1 MQRCDDERSCTSKS
15 TTTGT
20 AWPAWGLAGAPR
32 CLRAVRPP
40 WPPDAP
46 GSAGAVGVRRPAAR
60 AGRRGRGDVR
70 AAILALLAERP
81 MHGYEMIQ
89 ELEARTGGV
98 WRPSP
103 GSVYPTL
110 QLLEDEDLITG
121 EEGEGRRRFT
131 LTDAGRAEAERQ
143 GQQSPW
149 EEVTAGVAPV
159 AWNLRDA
166 MGQIAQAF
174 WSVADAGSEAQQA
187 RALEVLKDTR
197 RRLYAILAEG
207 DQPRARGG
215 RGGASARPTSA
226 AGTVTAM
233 PRWSLAVLVVA
244 AKPVASRPADS
255 QM

>member
-1 MQRCDDERSCTSKS
+1 MRRRNVLYGHWPHQEW
-15 TTTGT
+15 TGHHG
-20 AWPAWGLAGAPR
+20 AFGPFGPPGPPMPPGPPRPGPWGFGPR
-32 CLRAVRPP
+32 GR
-40 WPPDAP
+40 
-46 GSAGAVGVRRPAAR
+46 
-60 AGRRGRGDVR
+60 GRRGRGDVR

-131 LTDAGRAEAERQ
+131 LTDAGRAEVERQ
-143 GQQSPW
+143 ARRAPW
-149 EEVTAGVAPV
+149 EEVTAGVAPA

-166 MGQIAQAF
+166 VGQTATAAM
-174 WSVADAGSEAQQA
+174 SVAGAGTEAQQA
-187 RALEVLKDTR
+187 RALEILNDAR

-207 DQPRARGG
+207 GPEQDE
-215 RGGASARPTSA
+215 
-226 AGTVTAM
+226 
-233 PRWSLAVLVVA
+233 
-244 AKPVASRPADS
+244 D
-255 QM
+255 

>member
-1 MQRCDDERSCTSKS
+1 MRRRHVMHEQEHDHLQ
-15 TTTGT
+15 GHGPHGG
-20 AWPAWGLAGAPR
+20 WPGHHGAFGPFGPPGPPMPPGPPGPWGFG
-32 CLRAVRPP
+32 
-40 WPPDAP
+40 
-46 GSAGAVGVRRPAAR
+46 GRRR
-60 AGRRGRGDVR
+60 GRGRRGRGDVR

-149 EEVTAGVAPV
+149 EEVTAGVAPM

-174 WSVADAGSEAQQA
+174 WSVANAGSEAQQA

-197 RRLYAILAEG
+197 RQLYAILAEG
-207 DQPRARGG
+207 DQPEPEEEEEEDQA
-215 RGGASARPTSA
+215 
-226 AGTVTAM
+226 
-233 PRWSLAVLVVA
+233 
-244 AKPVASRPADS
+244 
-255 QM
+255 

>member
-1 MQRCDDERSCTSKS
+1 MRRHFMHDQGHDH
-15 TTTGT
+15 GPHGG
-20 AWPAWGLAGAPR
+20 WPGHHGAFGPFGPPGPPMPPMPPGPPGPWGFG
-32 CLRAVRPP
+32 
-40 WPPDAP
+40 
-46 GSAGAVGVRRPAAR
+46 GRRR
-60 AGRRGRGDVR
+60 GRGRRGRGDVR

-143 GQQSPW
+143 GQRSPW
-149 EEVTAGVAPV
+149 EEVTAGVAPM

-174 WSVADAGSEAQQA
+174 WSVANAGSEAQQA

-197 RRLYAILAEG
+197 RQLYAILAEG
-207 DQPRARGG
+207 DQPEPEEEEEDQA
-215 RGGASARPTSA
+215 
-226 AGTVTAM
+226 
-233 PRWSLAVLVVA
+233 
-244 AKPVASRPADS
+244 
-255 QM
+255 

>member
-1 MQRCDDERSCTSKS
+1 MRRRMFMHGPHEEWL
-15 TTTGT
+15 GHH
-20 AWPAWGLAGAPR
+20 GAFGPFGPG
-32 CLRAVRPP
+32 RPP
-40 WPPDAP
+40 MPPGP
-46 GSAGAVGVRRPAAR
+46 WGFGGRGR
-60 AGRRGRGDVR
+60 GRRGRGDVR

-143 GQQSPW
+143 GQRSPW
-149 EEVTAGVAPV
+149 EEVTAGVAPM

-174 WSVADAGSEAQQA
+174 WSVANAGSEAQQA

-207 DQPRARGG
+207 DQPEPDDEDEAE
-215 RGGASARPTSA
+215 A
-226 AGTVTAM
+226 
-233 PRWSLAVLVVA
+233 
-244 AKPVASRPADS
+244 
-255 QM
+255 

>member
-1 MQRCDDERSCTSKS
+1 MRRRMFMHGYGPHEEWM
-15 TTTGT
+15 GHH
-20 AWPAWGLAGAPR
+20 GAFGPFGPG
-32 CLRAVRPP
+32 RPP
-40 WPPDAP
+40 MPPGP
-46 GSAGAVGVRRPAAR
+46 WGHRGRGR
-60 AGRRGRGDVR
+60 GRRGRGDVR

-143 GQQSPW
+143 GQRSPW

-174 WSVADAGSEAQQA
+174 WSVANAGSEAQQA
-187 RALEVLKDTR
+187 KALEVLKDTR

-207 DQPRARGG
+207 DQPEPEGEEEED
-215 RGGASARPTSA
+215 
-226 AGTVTAM
+226 
-233 PRWSLAVLVVA
+233 
-244 AKPVASRPADS
+244 PA
-255 QM
+255 